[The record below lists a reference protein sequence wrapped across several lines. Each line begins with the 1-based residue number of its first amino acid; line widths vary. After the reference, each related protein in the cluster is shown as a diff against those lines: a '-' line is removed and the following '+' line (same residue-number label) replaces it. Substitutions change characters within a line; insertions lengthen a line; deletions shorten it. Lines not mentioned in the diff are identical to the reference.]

1 MQRPSLK
8 IILSLLLLTPAVLSE
23 INVDLNYD
31 EDLRAQQS
39 KRFDVKSHFQI
50 KCSVTGDDSVDAK
63 WHKGSTE
70 VKPSER
76 VSTSK
81 QGTVFSLNVKHATEE
96 DAGNYECVV
105 FKDDSEVKR
114 ANITLVSKV
123 YVKMVANL
131 NFVEG
136 EAIKMVCQVVGSPTV
151 TWMVG
156 NETYDESRD
165 RVLLEKDPESNVEN
179 TMLVIKEAQMS
190 DRTEYKCM
198 ATNAYGDTA
207 DGTTMVR
214 IKDKYAA
221 LWPFLGICAEVFVLC
236 AIILIYEKKR
246 NKTELEESDTDQS
259 PDQKH

>member
-1 MQRPSLK
+1 MVYF
-8 IILSLLLLTPAVLSE
+8 LSLV
-23 INVDLNYD
+23 NVDLNYD

-156 NETYDESRD
+156 RCYRCYETTLIS
-165 RVLLEKDPESNVEN
+165 
-179 TMLVIKEAQMS
+179 S
-190 DRTEYKCM
+190 DCKFITI
-198 ATNAYGDTA
+198 
-207 DGTTMVR
+207 V
-214 IKDKYAA
+214 
-221 LWPFLGICAEVFVLC
+221 
-236 AIILIYEKKR
+236 ILIYYIFR
-246 NKTELEESDTDQS
+246 TSGVVNWSC
-259 PDQKH
+259 